1 MSATDL
7 SALLADPAPGGAY
20 FIDARDRAALVEAA
34 TALDFHVAAIDC
46 STVHDRDAGL
56 AKIADALA
64 FPDWF
69 GGTWDALADCLG
81 DLSWLQLQ
89 GEGFLLFLDHSSAW
103 REAEPEAFTTL
114 LDILNDAGRVWADAR
129 KPFWALLPL
138 PTDTLATLAD

>member
-20 FIDARDRAALVEAA
+20 FVDARDRAALVEAA
-34 TALDFHVAAIDC
+34 TTLDFHVAAIDC
-46 STVHDRDAGL
+46 STVHDREAGL
-56 AKIADALA
+56 AKIAAALA

-69 GGTWDALADCLG
+69 GGNWDALADGLG
-81 DLSWLQLQ
+81 DLSWLQ
-89 GEGFLLFLDHSSAW
+89 GEGFLLLIDHSSGW
-103 REAEPEAFTTL
+103 REAEPEAFAIL
-114 LDILNDAGRVWADAR
+114 LEILNEAGRAWADVR